1 VLSTQAKKSQLFPPN
16 EIIYKYS
23 YILMSNM
30 TCDIDYILMSN
41 VTCDI
46 DFVETLW
53 FFFFFF
59 LTKICKLG

>member
-30 TCDIDYILMSN
+30 TCDID
-41 VTCDI
+41 
-46 DFVETLW
+46 FVETLW

-59 LTKICKLG
+59 WTKICKLG